1 MFREIKATSQ
11 KHGEPRRRWFSG
23 PDLDLFLWLGDDDEI
38 VGYQIS
44 YDKLKTEKALAWDH
58 EQGFTHHGV
67 DDGEI
72 PGKYPASP
80 LLVADGELNLP
91 RLIYKLNQN
100 FAETEPEIRDFIVS
114 SITAHYL

>member
-11 KHGEPRRRWFSG
+11 RQGEPRRRWFSA
-23 PDLDLFLWLGDDDEI
+23 PDLDLFVWLDDDDGI
-38 VGYQIS
+38 IGFQVS

-58 EQGFTHHGV
+58 EQGFSHHGV
-67 DDGEI
+67 DDGAT

-91 RLIYKLNQN
+91 RLVYKLNRN
-100 FAETEPEIRDFIVS
+100 FTDAESEIKDFIVA
-114 SITAHYL
+114 SITDHYG